1 MRTREEKLSL
11 WAIILNVRAR
21 RFSVFFCRKLIWS
34 TPTIWK
40 THTHFFLVFDQVKFF
55 VFLLLHNFWLLE
67 VKMAVAVDRV
77 WHTIW
82 SLKLWKKSD
91 VPFSRKWGSK
101 ILGVGHFVNFTP
113 LGGSLP
119 PIWPWEILGL
129 WTLTKMFFVWG
140 DRPEFGGVMGF
151 GRFALWPTF
160 SRILTCRFW

>member
-1 MRTREEKLSL
+1 MINTYNLKDTHTLL
-11 WAIILNVRAR
+11 
-21 RFSVFFCRKLIWS
+21 FSVRPSEIFC
-34 TPTIWK
+34 
-40 THTHFFLVFDQVKFF
+40 
-55 VFLLLHNFWLLE
+55 FLLLHNFWLLE

-101 ILGVGHFVNFTP
+101 ILGVGHFVDFTP

-140 DRPEFGGVMGF
+140 GSPRIWGLWGLAGLHFGPLFLEFWLADF
-151 GRFALWPTF
+151 GNFKLIDSTYSLLSILRF
-160 SRILTCRFW
+160 